1 LVRHHG
7 LVAES
12 GVLIIQVEPDSP
24 AGRAGVRE
32 RDLLVEYDGSPMTGI
47 DDLRRMLTEQ
57 RIGKRTQMTAVRGPD
72 KLTVEVGPGESP
84 QPA

>member
-24 AGRAGVRE
+24 AGRAGVLE

-57 RIGKRTQMTAVRGPD
+57 RIGTRTQMTAVRGPD
-72 KLTVEVGPGESP
+72 KLTVEVIPDESP